1 MFSASPI
8 VTASSEISTVGQPP
22 QAGQSVTLIASI
34 ASSPPFDLMIQ
45 IKVELK
51 VKGAEQ

>member
-22 QAGQSVTLIASI
+22 QAGQSVTIASI
-34 ASSPPFDLMIQ
+34 VSSPPFDLMIQ